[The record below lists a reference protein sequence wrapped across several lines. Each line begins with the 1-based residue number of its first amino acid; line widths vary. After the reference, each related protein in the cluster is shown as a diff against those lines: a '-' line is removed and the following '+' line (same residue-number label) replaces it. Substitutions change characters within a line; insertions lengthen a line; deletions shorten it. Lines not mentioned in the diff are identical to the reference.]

1 MPFLWIRVDVIF
13 LDWLGRWLLPFRKE
27 HGTHMVELVSREEGK
42 GVVAIGKSILVS
54 VPYLTACLPQLGAG
68 HHDIA
73 CWGTGG
79 PHHQGP
85 GAADPIG
92 VFMEAGGAGK
102 HPGPEDPGGAAGGMG
117 MDGEELG
124 KA

>member
-1 MPFLWIRVDVIF
+1 MCAGGTCHSFGSESMPSFWTGWED
-13 LDWLGRWLLPFRKE
+13 D
-27 HGTHMVELVSREEGK
+27 
-42 GVVAIGKSILVS
+42 
-54 VPYLTACLPQLGAG
+54 LTAPPPQLGAG
-68 HHDIA
+68 HHGIT
-73 CWGTGG
+73 CWGTAG

>member
-1 MPFLWIRVDVIF
+1 MQRCAQEVLAIP
-13 LDWLGRWLLPFRKE
+13 LDQSQCHLFWTGWE
-27 HGTHMVELVSREEGK
+27 DD
-42 GVVAIGKSILVS
+42 
-54 VPYLTACLPQLGAG
+54 LTAPPPQLGTG
-68 HHDIA
+68 HHGIT
-73 CWGTGG
+73 CWGTAG